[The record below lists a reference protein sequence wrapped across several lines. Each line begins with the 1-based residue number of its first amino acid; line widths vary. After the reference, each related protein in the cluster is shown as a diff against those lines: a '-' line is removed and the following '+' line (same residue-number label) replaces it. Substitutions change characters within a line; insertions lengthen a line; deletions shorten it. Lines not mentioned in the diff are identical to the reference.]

1 MRRYGIRPRRSP
13 HCCGRAPAW
22 NAGCRRSQWS
32 VGEAAAHLA
41 LANELMADVAAGRA
55 RRLGDGTAQ
64 KSGRGQRAGAR
75 AGVGERGAEPLA
87 GMIVEQAGACLRALE
102 ERSAQGT
109 VVTPLGPMEPD
120 VLGSYLLTHML
131 GHGYDLARALGR
143 AHMIDRERVRLTLP
157 FFLTVMPRVTDTA
170 GTAGLSARYAIRLW
184 GGGRFG
190 VRVAGGA
197 VSVGERLPGRADCTI
212 LIEPVTF
219 LLMALGAR
227 ASGRPRWRHP
237 GGGADPGLLRVSRL
251 SSRRPERGGRAGPAA
266 WSSGLDRE
274 LGLGGSDGRGGAEE
288 EGVAVEG
295 LCCPGAEHQ
304 VCGDIACLPNGS
316 GQFLYLATVLDLCS
330 KCLTGSSPTACGP
343 RWSPVLSGPQRG
355 PSVGTVCAGR

>member
-1 MRRYGIRPRRSP
+1 MESVAGPDVRGAVPEGLGAAIRDTAEEIAALLRAGAGMERRVPQSQ
-13 HCCGRAPAW
+13 
-22 NAGCRRSQWS
+22 SQWS

-55 RRLGDGTAQ
+55 RSYGDGTAQ
-64 KSGRGQRAGAR
+64 SLAAANEQALA
-75 AGVGERGAEPLA
+75 AFGERGAEPLA

-109 VVTPLGPMEPD
+109 VVTPLGPMGPD

-190 VRVAGGA
+190 VRVAGGT

-219 LLMALGAR
+219 LLMALGRRGQWGAL
-227 ASGRPRWRHP
+227 AQGRI
-237 GGGADPGLLRVSRL
+237 LV
-251 SSRRPERGGRAGPAA
+251 GGRKPWLAPRFPALFKA
-266 WSSGLDRE
+266 
-274 LGLGGSDGRGGAEE
+274 
-288 EGVAVEG
+288 
-295 LCCPGAEHQ
+295 P
-304 VCGDIACLPNGS
+304 
-316 GQFLYLATVLDLCS
+316 
-330 KCLTGSSPTACGP
+330 
-343 RWSPVLSGPQRG
+343 
-355 PSVGTVCAGR
+355 